1 MNSFDTKFYSLD
13 TNVIKVDSGTNKLL
27 GFNAETYSRKFR
39 LPLRSPF
46 TIFVNTKI
54 GCGSA

>member
-27 GFNAETYSRKFR
+27 GFNAETY
-39 LPLRSPF
+39 
-46 TIFVNTKI
+46 IFCLLYT
-54 GCGSA
+54 SDAADEL

>member
-27 GFNAETYSRKFR
+27 GFNAETYILLGIKSRKNMDKK
-39 LPLRSPF
+39 LY
-46 TIFVNTKI
+46 I
-54 GCGSA
+54 

>member
-27 GFNAETYSRKFR
+27 GFNAETYILLGIKVGKNMDKK
-39 LPLRSPF
+39 LY
-46 TIFVNTKI
+46 I
-54 GCGSA
+54 